1 MIKMKDKEYFVSFN
15 KCMIW
20 NFNKINNVLTLDI
33 FFKFIGFSYFKLIL
47 FKKKI
52 LRKIFFVKIN

>member
-1 MIKMKDKEYFVSFN
+1 
-15 KCMIW
+15 MIW
-20 NFNKINNVLTLDI
+20 NFSKINNVLTLDI